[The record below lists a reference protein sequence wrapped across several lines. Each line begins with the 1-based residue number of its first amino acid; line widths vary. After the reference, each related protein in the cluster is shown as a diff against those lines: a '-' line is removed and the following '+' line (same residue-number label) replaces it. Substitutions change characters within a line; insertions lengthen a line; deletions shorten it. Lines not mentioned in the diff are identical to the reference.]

1 MKNLGIRDQVQDF
14 VLTIGHT
21 KQLSE
26 KEGINNTKRQTKASK
41 KRFFR
46 GVFVMFSYKT
56 VAFLPNV
63 CYNNKVNKNEKGVEE
78 ATPTPPIKTKQH
90 FA

>member
-1 MKNLGIRDQVQDF
+1 MQDF

-21 KQLSE
+21 KLLSE
-26 KEGINNTKRQTKASK
+26 KEGINNIKRQTKASK

-46 GVFVMFSYKT
+46 GVFVMFLYKI

-63 CYNNKVNKNEKGVEE
+63 CYNNRVNIKKKKV
-78 ATPTPPIKTKQH
+78 
-90 FA
+90 

>member
-1 MKNLGIRDQVQDF
+1 M
-14 VLTIGHT
+14 
-21 KQLSE
+21 
-26 KEGINNTKRQTKASK
+26 QTKASK

-46 GVFVMFSYKT
+46 GVFVMFLYKI

-63 CYNNKVNKNEKGVEE
+63 CYTNIVKKNEKGVEA
-78 ATPTPPIKTKQH
+78 ATSTPPIKTNQH

>member
-1 MKNLGIRDQVQDF
+1 ML
-14 VLTIGHT
+14 
-21 KQLSE
+21 LSE
-26 KEGINNTKRQTKASK
+26 KEDINRIGGQTKASK

-46 GVFVMFSYKT
+46 GVFVMFLYKI

-63 CYNNKVNKNEKGVEE
+63 CYNNIVKKNEKGVEA
-78 ATPTPPIKTKQH
+78 ATSTPPIKTNTH

>member
-1 MKNLGIRDQVQDF
+1 MQDF

-21 KQLSE
+21 KLLSE

-46 GVFVMFSYKT
+46 GVFVMFLYKI

-63 CYNNKVNKNEKGVEE
+63 CYNNRVKKNEKGVEV
-78 ATPTPPIKTKQH
+78 AASTPPIKAKTH

>member
-21 KQLSE
+21 KLLSE

-46 GVFVMFSYKT
+46 GVFVMFSYKI

-63 CYNNKVNKNEKGVEE
+63 CYNNKVNKNEKGVEA
-78 ATPTPPIKTKQH
+78 ATPTPPIKTNTH

>member
-1 MKNLGIRDQVQDF
+1 MF
-14 VLTIGHT
+14 VVKIYD
-21 KQLSE
+21 K

-46 GVFVMFSYKT
+46 GVFVMFLYKI

-63 CYNNKVNKNEKGVEE
+63 CYNNRVKKNEKGVEV
-78 ATPTPPIKTKQH
+78 AASTPPIKTKTH

>member
-1 MKNLGIRDQVQDF
+1 MQDF
-14 VLTIGHT
+14 VLTIGHI
-21 KQLSE
+21 KLLSE
-26 KEGINNTKRQTKASK
+26 KEGINNTNRQTKASK

-46 GVFVMFSYKT
+46 GVFVMFLYKI

-63 CYNNKVNKNEKGVEE
+63 CYNNIVKKNEKGVEA
-78 ATPTPPIKTKQH
+78 ATSTPPIKTNQH